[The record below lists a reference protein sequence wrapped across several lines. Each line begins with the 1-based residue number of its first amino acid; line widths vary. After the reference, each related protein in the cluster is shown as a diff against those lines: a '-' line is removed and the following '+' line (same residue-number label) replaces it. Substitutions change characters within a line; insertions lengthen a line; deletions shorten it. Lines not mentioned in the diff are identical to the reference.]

1 MSKCPISM
9 CAFHCMYGHWL
20 QIIDFWVDS
29 LWTPEMVYLKSMSLQ
44 RLVIL
49 VENISVD
56 EQAMKI
62 NHFYGHRKRLFW
74 VTVQIVKY

>member
-1 MSKCPISM
+1 
-9 CAFHCMYGHWL
+9 
-20 QIIDFWVDS
+20 
-29 LWTPEMVYLKSMSLQ
+29 MSLQ

-62 NHFYGHRKRLFW
+62 NHFYGHRQRLFW